1 MDPQN
6 LPPPAP
12 APATEPAP
20 APAPAPA
27 APANPGRPTS
37 NLAIFSLVSGL
48 LGWTLLPWLGS
59 LAAVVLGHMARAE
72 IRRSGGTLDG
82 DGLAIAG
89 LVLGWVMIAF
99 SILAVLAVVLFFGGL
114 AVFLGFL
121 GISGN
126 L

>member
-6 LPPPAP
+6 LPPP

-114 AVFLGFL
+114 AVFFGFL